1 MDLLKKKLL
10 IHKLIIVKP
19 QIFIQRNEKGIFN
32 FNDLIPKSDTES
44 APEPPAQKPKR
55 KYVKKVKTEEEAA
68 AIKEK
73 RIEILAKA
81 REARKVNQA
90 KKKEDLDELKEI
102 KQKPVKEKKAKKEK
116 KEATIVN
123 NYYYTNDK
131 TPANSPTAAPSDK
144 KDKPVKQVKEKKT
157 RPAPVETKKI
167 LFV

>member
-1 MDLLKKKLL
+1 M
-10 IHKLIIVKP
+10 
-19 QIFIQRNEKGIFN
+19 
-32 FNDLIPKSDTES
+32 
-44 APEPPAQKPKR
+44 
-55 KYVKKVKTEEEAA
+55 KKVKTEEEAA
-68 AIKEK
+68 AIKAK

-116 KEATIVN
+116 KSTIVN

-131 TPANSPTAAPSDK
+131 TPANTPTAPSSDK
-144 KDKPVKQVKEKKT
+144 KNQPVKPVKEKKT